1 MSLGKRFLR
10 RPAVQRLLGRLAAA
24 YLRLVRRTNRFT
36 IQAGDVT
43 ARQANAWI
51 DARTPLIIGM
61 WHGQHIMMPLMRRPP
76 DRVATIISRNV
87 DGNINTLALERL
99 GVRVMR
105 ASGARGRSRATD
117 VRAKGGAEGLRA
129 MLRAL
134 KDGESVAF
142 SADVPKVSRR
152 CDAGILTLARLSG
165 RPIVPAAV
173 VTSRHLRFKS
183 WDRACLGLP
192 FGRGAIVLG
201 DPVYV
206 PRDSAGEAF
215 ETLRRFVEAEMNRVH
230 ARAYA
235 LVGRADRAAL
245 YREAPAVE
253 AAAPVDER
261 RACDRRREARPSAWR
276 NAPDASGARRPSVTL
291 PLQAYRPACGSG
303 SRPCRVSSRGGR
315 SAARRIRGGFRS
327 GAACRGGRDRS
338 ARWCGCTAP
347 ASARPCR

>member
-10 RPAVQRLLGRLAAA
+10 HPLVQRSLGRLAAS
-24 YLRLVRRTNRFT
+24 YLRLVRRTNRFE
-36 IQAGDVT
+36 IHAGSAPPGGVD
-43 ARQANAWI
+43 AWM
-51 DARTPLIIGM
+51 DAHIPLIAGM
-61 WHGQHIMMPLMRRPP
+61 WHGQHIMMPFMSRPK
-76 DRVATIISRNV
+76 DRVATIISKNP
-87 DGNINTLALERL
+87 DGNINTIALEHL

-105 ASGARGRSRATD
+105 ASGARGRNRATD
-117 VRAKGGAEGLRA
+117 LRAKGGAEGLRG

-142 SADVPKVSRR
+142 SADVPKISRR

-173 VTSRHLRFKS
+173 VTSRHLRFGS

-201 DPVYV
+201 DPIYV
-206 PRDSAGEAF
+206 PRDSEGDAF

-245 YREAPAVE
+245 YRDPAPTA
-253 AAAPVDER
+253 
-261 RACDRRREARPSAWR
+261 
-276 NAPDASGARRPSVTL
+276 
-291 PLQAYRPACGSG
+291 
-303 SRPCRVSSRGGR
+303 
-315 SAARRIRGGFRS
+315 
-327 GAACRGGRDRS
+327 
-338 ARWCGCTAP
+338 AP
-347 ASARPCR
+347 ASVGDAA

>member
-1 MSLGKRFLR
+1 MSLGKRILR
-10 RPAVQRLLGRLAAA
+10 RPAVQRGLGRVAAA
-24 YLRLVRRTNRFT
+24 YLRLVRRTNRFA
-36 IQAGDVT
+36 IYAGSAPPGRAD
-43 ARQANAWI
+43 AWI
-51 DARTPLIIGM
+51 DAHTPLIVGM
-61 WHGQHIMMPLMRRPP
+61 WHGQHIMMPLLRRPE
-76 DRVATIISRNV
+76 DKVATIISRNV
-87 DGNINTLALERL
+87 DGNINTIALERL
-99 GVRVMR
+99 GVRVIR

-201 DPVYV
+201 DPIYV

-245 YREAPAVE
+245 YREASPVD
-253 AAAPVDER
+253 AAAPVG
-261 RACDRRREARPSAWR
+261 
-276 NAPDASGARRPSVTL
+276 DAA
-291 PLQAYRPACGSG
+291 
-303 SRPCRVSSRGGR
+303 
-315 SAARRIRGGFRS
+315 
-327 GAACRGGRDRS
+327 
-338 ARWCGCTAP
+338 
-347 ASARPCR
+347 

>member
-1 MSLGKRFLR
+1 MSFGKRLLR
-10 RPAVQRLLGRLAAA
+10 QPAVQRLLGRLAAA
-24 YLRLVRRTNRFT
+24 YLRLVQRTNRFV
-36 IQAGDVT
+36 IQAGSASPDE
-43 ARQANAWI
+43 ADAWI
-51 DARTPLIIGM
+51 DARTPLIAGM
-61 WHGQHIMMPLMRRPP
+61 WHGQHIMMPMLRRPA
-76 DRVATIISRNV
+76 DRVATIISRNA

-117 VRAKGGAEGLRA
+117 MRAKGGAEGLRA

-173 VTSRHLRFKS
+173 VTSRHLRFGS
-183 WDRACLGLP
+183 WDRACVGLP

-201 DPVYV
+201 EPIDV
-206 PRDSAGEAF
+206 PRDSEGEAF

-230 ARAYA
+230 AQAYA

-245 YREAPAVE
+245 YRETPPIE
-253 AAAPVDER
+253 AAAPV
-261 RACDRRREARPSAWR
+261 
-276 NAPDASGARRPSVTL
+276 G
-291 PLQAYRPACGSG
+291 
-303 SRPCRVSSRGGR
+303 
-315 SAARRIRGGFRS
+315 
-327 GAACRGGRDRS
+327 GAA
-338 ARWCGCTAP
+338 
-347 ASARPCR
+347 

>member
-10 RPAVQRLLGRLAAA
+10 QPGVQRLLGRFAAA
-24 YLRLVRRTNRFT
+24 YLRLVQRTNRFV
-36 IQAGDVT
+36 IQAGG
-43 ARQANAWI
+43 ASAGQANAWI
-51 DARTPLIIGM
+51 DAHTPMIAGM
-61 WHGQHIMMPLMRRPP
+61 WHGQHIMMPLMRRSH
-76 DRVATIISRNV
+76 DRVATIISRNT
-87 DGNINTLALERL
+87 DGNINTIALERL

-105 ASGARGRSRATD
+105 ASGARGRNRATD

-152 CDAGILTLARLSG
+152 CDAGILTLARFSG

-201 DPVYV
+201 EPVYV
-206 PRDSAGEAF
+206 ARDCEGEAF
-215 ETLRRFVEAEMNRVH
+215 EALRRHCEAEMNRVH

-245 YREAPAVE
+245 YREAPEV
-253 AAAPVDER
+253 AASTPVGDL
-261 RACDRRREARPSAWR
+261 A
-276 NAPDASGARRPSVTL
+276 
-291 PLQAYRPACGSG
+291 
-303 SRPCRVSSRGGR
+303 
-315 SAARRIRGGFRS
+315 
-327 GAACRGGRDRS
+327 
-338 ARWCGCTAP
+338 
-347 ASARPCR
+347 

>member
-10 RPAVQRLLGRLAAA
+10 QPAVQRLLGRLAAA
-24 YLRLVRRTNRFT
+24 YLRLVRRTNRFV
-36 IQAGDVT
+36 IQAGSASPGKAD
-43 ARQANAWI
+43 AWL

-61 WHGQHIMMPLMRRPP
+61 WHGQHIMMPLLRRPA
-76 DRVATIISRNV
+76 DRVATIISRNA
-87 DGNINTLALERL
+87 DGNINTIALERL

-117 VRAKGGAEGLRA
+117 MRAKGGAEGLRA

-152 CDAGILTLARLSG
+152 CDAGILTLARFSG

-201 DPVYV
+201 EPVYV
-206 PRDSAGEAF
+206 ARDCEGEAF
-215 ETLRRFVEAEMNRVH
+215 EALRRHVEAEMNRVH

-245 YREAPAVE
+245 YREAPEVTAST
-253 AAAPVDER
+253 PVGDL
-261 RACDRRREARPSAWR
+261 A
-276 NAPDASGARRPSVTL
+276 
-291 PLQAYRPACGSG
+291 
-303 SRPCRVSSRGGR
+303 
-315 SAARRIRGGFRS
+315 
-327 GAACRGGRDRS
+327 
-338 ARWCGCTAP
+338 
-347 ASARPCR
+347 